1 MWNEITSKNN
11 NELLVGYLQEEPDCE
26 RLLAVLSWDRNEQSN
41 DNVCIYCLTAIYVN
55 RNCGGFVISC
65 PNRCFNVSD
74 VCSKYCSTLPH
85 HQWKLTVPQ
94 PNEWDN
100 S

>member
-41 DNVCIYCLTAIYVN
+41 DNVSMSVFTVLQP
-55 RNCGGFVISC
+55 FMVI
-65 PNRCFNVSD
+65 RIVVVWLF
-74 VCSKYCSTLPH
+74 LA
-85 HQWKLTVPQ
+85 
-94 PNEWDN
+94 
-100 S
+100 